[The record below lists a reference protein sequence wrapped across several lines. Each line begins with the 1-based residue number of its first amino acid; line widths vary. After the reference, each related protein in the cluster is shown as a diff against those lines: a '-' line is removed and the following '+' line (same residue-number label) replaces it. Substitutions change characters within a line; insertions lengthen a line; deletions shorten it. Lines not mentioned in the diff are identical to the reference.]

1 MRIEDYEL
9 LYRLENTFW
18 WFVGMRKI
26 AAALLDPFC
35 PRAGFPRRVL
45 DVGCGTGANLSWLQ
59 RYAGTGTVTGID
71 SADAAIHFCQTRNH
85 QAVAKAS
92 ATELPFR
99 DSGFDLVT
107 SFDVLGQLPGAGD
120 REALREIYRVLR
132 PGGLVL
138 IRVAAYEWMRSSHDD
153 TLGTVRRYELKSL
166 TALMTEAGFRP
177 LRSTYANSLLFPA
190 AAIRRLLL
198 KRIGLA
204 AAGSDVQPLP
214 PRLQWLNG
222 LLTRL
227 LALEATWLKP
237 PHRKLSGGLSVIC
250 LAAKPTAAK
259 GAPGIGVNPESSL
272 SPQ

>member
-26 AAALLDPFC
+26 AATLLEPFC

-45 DVGCGTGANLSWLQ
+45 DVGCGTGGNLFWLQ

-71 SADAAIHFCQTRNH
+71 PADAAIYFCQTRDH
-85 QAVAKAS
+85 QSVAKAS

-99 DSGFDLVT
+99 DSVFDLIT
-107 SFDVLGQLPGAGD
+107 CFDVLVQLPGTGD
-120 REALREIYRVLR
+120 EEALREIYRVLR
-132 PGGLVL
+132 PGGIVL

-153 TLGTVRRYELKSL
+153 ALGTVRRYELKSL
-166 TALMTEAGFRP
+166 TALMTEVGFCP

-190 AAIRRLLL
+190 AAFRRLVL

-214 PRLQWLNG
+214 PRFQWLNG
-222 LLTRL
+222 VLTRV
-227 LALEATWLKP
+227 LAKEATWLKRRQ
-237 PHRKLSGGLSVIC
+237 RKLRGGLSVIC
-250 LAAKPTAAK
+250 LAAKPAAVQGSQEQVLTLK
-259 GAPGIGVNPESSL
+259 
-272 SPQ
+272 